1 MAPKA
6 KSLYSHLMR
15 KRKFIPYNIEQLSI
29 VNAGSEGK
37 SIARHN
43 DKVIM
48 VDYAVPG
55 DVVDVR
61 VNSTKKSFSFATI
74 QNLVK
79 ASPDR
84 VDTFCSHFGLC
95 GGCKW
100 QQMSYAAQLRYKQQQ
115 VLDAFERI
123 GKFPFPAIEPILGS
137 EQTTYYRNK
146 CEFSFVDRKWV
157 TNASD
162 IETMSEA
169 DLKGLGY
176 HIPGRFDKIFDVDH
190 CYLQHPLAN
199 DIRNALR
206 DYGKENGYLFF
217 NPYSQEGFLRNVIL
231 RNNLAGEWMV
241 IVCFREDDEAKR
253 NAILQFI
260 KDRFPQI
267 TALIYAINRKLN
279 DTIYDLDMKV
289 FSGSD
294 HIIEMLEDLKF
305 KVGPKSFFQTNTQ
318 QTQAL
323 YSKTREFAGLT
334 GAENVYDLYTG
345 VGSIALFVSKQA
357 RQVIGIEYIESAI
370 ADANINAALNNI
382 THTHFY
388 AGDMKDV
395 LNDALMEKHG
405 KPDVIITD
413 PPRAGMHPD
422 VVEMLLRVE
431 APKIVYVSCNPAT
444 QARDIAMMQEKYNVT
459 RVQPVDMFPHT
470 HHVENI
476 ALLEL
481 KK

>member
-1 MAPKA
+1 
-6 KSLYSHLMR
+6 MR
-15 KRKFIPYNIEQLSI
+15 KRKFVPYTIEQLAI

-43 DKVIM
+43 EKVVM
-48 VDYAVPG
+48 VDHAVPG

-74 QNLVK
+74 ERIVEP
-79 ASPDR
+79 SPDR

-100 QQMSYAAQLRYKQQQ
+100 QQMSYEAQLRYKQQQ
-115 VLDAFERI
+115 VQDAFERI
-123 GKFPFPAIEPILGS
+123 GKFPFAAIEPILGS
-137 EQTTYYRNK
+137 AHTTYYRNK
-146 CEFSFVDRKWV
+146 CEYSFIDRKWV
-157 TNASD
+157 TNV
-162 IETMSEA
+162 A
-169 DLKGLGY
+169 DMEGKTEDELKGAGY
-176 HIPGRFDKIFDVDH
+176 HMPGRFDKIFDVEH
-190 CYLQHPLAN
+190 CYLQPTLAN
-199 DIRNALR
+199 EIRNALR
-206 DYGKENGYLFF
+206 DYGKQHSYPFF

-253 NAILQFI
+253 TAILQYI
-260 KDRFPQI
+260 KERFPQI
-267 TALIYAINRKLN
+267 TALIYTINRKLN
-279 DTIYDLDMKV
+279 DTIYDLEMNV

-294 HIIEMLEDLKF
+294 HIIETLEDLRF
-305 KVGPKSFFQTNTQ
+305 KIGPKSFFQTNTE
-318 QTQAL
+318 QTLAL

-334 GAENVYDLYTG
+334 GSENVYDLYTG
-345 VGSIALFVSKQA
+345 VGSIALFVSKLA
-357 RQVIGIEYIESAI
+357 RQVVGIEYIESAI
-370 ADANINAALNNI
+370 ADAHINASLNNI

-395 LNDALMEKHG
+395 LNDALMQKHG

-422 VVEMLLRVE
+422 VVAKLMEVG

-444 QARDIAMMQEKYNVT
+444 QARDIAMMQDKYVVT

-481 KK
+481 KN